1 MFENLDVNRI
11 YKVILSSPSK
21 TSPYKKATIKRIT
34 IKEREVFQIESF
46 TDKQAFH
53 ENISQ
58 NDLITKLEGLVPA
71 FFSQAQVFDSSF
83 IYGYRVTSKGK
94 LLSNKVKNTSTS
106 FVSVSHNKEKKYL
119 LKEGTPIPALI
130 ELGVMNSNGEVNKSY
145 YDKFK
150 QINRFIEIID
160 DTLKNEE
167 KKHLNIIDFGCGK
180 SYLTFILYYY
190 LIEVKKI
197 SVNII
202 GLDLKEDVI
211 KECNRI
217 RDKYNY
223 SNLNF
228 EIGDISLYKPKTNVD
243 LIITLHACDTAT
255 DYAMYHA
262 IKLNVK
268 YLLSVPCCQHEVNGQ
283 IEKNDFELINK
294 YGILK
299 ERFSALLTD
308 SIRANLLEYEGYKT
322 QVMEFVDYGSSP
334 KNLLIRA
341 VKKTNEKNIK
351 AKELVEESL
360 KRYDIKQ
367 TLYELLT
374 KE

>member
-1 MFENLDVNRI
+1 M
-11 YKVILSSPSK
+11 
-21 TSPYKKATIKRIT
+21 
-34 IKEREVFQIESF
+34 
-46 TDKQAFH
+46 
-53 ENISQ
+53 
-58 NDLITKLEGLVPA
+58 
-71 FFSQAQVFDSSF
+71 
-83 IYGYRVTSKGK
+83 
-94 LLSNKVKNTSTS
+94 
-106 FVSVSHNKEKKYL
+106 
-119 LKEGTPIPALI
+119 
-130 ELGVMNSNGEVNKSY
+130 
-145 YDKFK
+145 
-150 QINRFIEIID
+150 
-160 DTLKNEE
+160 
-167 KKHLNIIDFGCGK
+167 
-180 SYLTFILYYY
+180 
-190 LIEVKKI
+190 
-197 SVNII
+197 
-202 GLDLKEDVI
+202 
-211 KECNRI
+211 
-217 RDKYNY
+217 
-223 SNLNF
+223 NF